1 MSAIEELTDEVRRV
15 RERLATVAGRALAPA
30 SDDELCALT
39 VAVEEAGR
47 LLDALRVSTA
57 GEIDDRSRYGLG
69 SDGLAFR
76 FGHRRGDQLVE
87 QLTRV
92 SPGEASRRVRVG
104 RAIRPGT
111 ALDGT
116 TLPPSH
122 PVVSAAMA
130 DGSIGVDAAAV
141 IVRCMDDARR
151 TATDDLVLIAETA
164 LVETAAVSPADE
176 VGVQARA
183 WREAL
188 DPDGAEP
195 RDERMLRKRSF
206 HLGREKDGLVP
217 FSGQLEPVGAAL
229 LKAAFAEADKRGATP
244 RFLSEADER
253 AGVTFV
259 TGDTGETTIKLV
271 DRRSREQ
278 RHYDVFTGLVKA
290 GIRSTGTQP
299 GEMKSTAAVTA
310 VITLDDLRAR
320 SGVGWIEGIDEPI
333 SAASVMEL
341 VCSSGYA
348 PLLLGDNGEILF
360 YGRTRRLFSQAQL
373 RAMAVRDGGCV
384 NCGAPPG
391 ACEGHHVNEWV
402 ADEGLTDVDNGLL
415 LCSGCH
421 HMIHTNDFTL
431 RMIGG
436 RPHMLAPPW
445 LDPSQTWRPLGNP
458 RLKMIA
464 ALQQRLA

>member
-1 MSAIEELTDEVRRV
+1 MSTIEELTEEVRRV
-15 RERLATVAGRALAPA
+15 REQLATVAGTALAPA

-39 VAVEEAGR
+39 ALVEEAGR

-76 FGHRRGDQLVE
+76 LGHRRGAQLVE

-111 ALDGT
+111 ALDGA
-116 TLPPSH
+116 TLPPAH
-122 PVVSAAMA
+122 PVVSAALA
-130 DGSIGVDAAAV
+130 DGSVGVDAAAV
-141 IVRCMDDARR
+141 IVRCLDDARR

-164 LVETAAVSPADE
+164 LVETAAASPADE

-195 RDERMLRKRSF
+195 RDERLLRRRSF

-217 FSGQLEPVGAAL
+217 FGGQLEPVGAAL

-290 GIRSTGTQP
+290 GIRSTGTRP
-299 GEMKSTAAVTA
+299 GEMRSTAAVTA

-320 SGVGWIEGIDEPI
+320 SGVGWMEGIDEPI

-348 PLLLGDNGEILF
+348 PLLLGDDGEILF

-373 RAMAVRDGGCV
+373 KAMAVRDGGCV

-391 ACEGHHVNEWV
+391 ACEGHHVNAWV

-415 LCSGCH
+415 LCSACH

-458 RLKMIA
+458 RVKMIT
-464 ALQQRLA
+464 ALKRRIA